1 MCTGFYQCKVHF
13 ITFDQMDRLYKDN
26 PHILIIPDSFKGSLT
41 AEEVAHIS
49 YDVIQ
54 QIYPKAVCTLM
65 PFSDGG
71 EGALAVLKNS
81 VNGQMTN
88 CQTVNAIGER
98 ITAPYVVFEKGES
111 AWIEL
116 SQASGL
122 SQLSASQRNPLVTST
137 YGTGLQIRDALHKR
151 CQNIYLGIGGSCTH
165 DIGTG
170 IFTAL
175 GGKLLDS
182 KGKTVDPSGGNLTSI
197 SSVDSSDLNPMAT
210 QANWIIA
217 CDVENPL
224 TGPMGAAH
232 TYAGQK
238 GANNAAIHTLE
249 EGSVY
254 FGNLLRKVLNAD
266 VFNIVGGG
274 AAGGV
279 SAGLHALLGSNIENG
294 FDILSKITNLE
305 IDIKKADLV
314 ITGEGCFDK
323 QSMHGKLPYRIAKI
337 AKQYGVLTYIITG
350 QTQEKN
356 LPEFPDLTI
365 VQTKKDNMS
374 VAEAMNRAEELLRE
388 KLMEVFTN
396 LKL

>member
-1 MCTGFYQCKVHF
+1 MENQK
-13 ITFDQMDRLYKDN
+13 
-26 PHILIIPDSFKGSLT
+26 ILIIPDSFKGSLT
-41 AEEVAHIS
+41 AEEVAQIS
-49 YDVIQ
+49 YDVMQ
-54 QIYPKAVCTLM
+54 QIYPKAVCTLR

-71 EGALAVLKNS
+71 EGALAVLNNS
-81 VNGQMTN
+81 VNGQMVN
-88 CQTVNAIGER
+88 CQTVNAIGDR
-98 ITAPYVVFEKGES
+98 ITAPYVVFEKGKS

-122 SQLSASQRNPLVTST
+122 SQLSTRQRNPLVTST
-137 YGTGLQIRDALHKR
+137 YGTGLQIRDALHKG

-175 GGKLLDS
+175 GGKLLDN
-182 KGKTVDPSGGNLTSI
+182 KGKTVHPSGGNLTSI
-197 SSVDSSDLNPMAT
+197 SSIDTSELNPMAK
-210 QANWIIA
+210 QANWIVA
-217 CDVENPL
+217 CDVESPL
-224 TGPMGAAH
+224 TGPTGAAY

-238 GANNAAIHTLE
+238 GANDAAIHTLE
-249 EGSVY
+249 EGSIY
-254 FGNLLRKVLNAD
+254 FGNLLHRVLNAD

-279 SAGLHALLGSNIENG
+279 SVGLHALLGSKIANG

-305 IDIKKADLV
+305 TDIKKADLV

-323 QSMHGKLPYRIAKI
+323 QSMHGKLPYQIAKI
-337 AKQYGVLTYIITG
+337 AKQYGVLTYIVAG
-350 QTQEKN
+350 QTEVKN

-365 VQTKKDNMS
+365 VQTKKDKMS
-374 VAEAMNRAEELLRE
+374 IDEAMNRAEELLRE

-396 LKL
+396 LKG

>member
-1 MCTGFYQCKVHF
+1 MENQK
-13 ITFDQMDRLYKDN
+13 
-26 PHILIIPDSFKGSLT
+26 ILIIPDSFKGSLT
-41 AEEVAHIS
+41 AEEVAQIS
-49 YDVIQ
+49 YDVMQ
-54 QIYPKAVCTLM
+54 QIYPKAVCTLR

-71 EGALAVLKNS
+71 EGALAVLNNS
-81 VNGQMTN
+81 VNGQMVN
-88 CQTVNAIGER
+88 CQTVNAIGDR
-98 ITAPYVVFEKGES
+98 ITAPYVVFEKGKS

-122 SQLSASQRNPLVTST
+122 SQLSTRQRNPLVTST
-137 YGTGLQIRDALHKR
+137 FGTGLQIRDALHKG

-175 GGKLLDS
+175 GGKLLDN
-182 KGKTVDPSGGNLTSI
+182 KGKTVHPSGGNLTSI
-197 SSVDSSDLNPMAT
+197 SSIDTSDLNAMAK
-210 QANWIIA
+210 QANWIVA

-224 TGPMGAAH
+224 TGPTGAAH

-238 GANNAAIHTLE
+238 GANDAAIHTLE
-249 EGSVY
+249 EGSIY
-254 FGNLLRKVLNAD
+254 FGNLLHRVLNVD

-279 SAGLHALLGSNIENG
+279 SVGLHALLGSKIANG

-305 IDIKKADLV
+305 TDIKKADLV

-337 AKQYGVLTYIITG
+337 AKQYGVLTYIVAG
-350 QTQEKN
+350 QTEVKN

-365 VQTKKDNMS
+365 VQTKKDKMS
-374 VAEAMNRAEELLRE
+374 IDEAMNRAEELLRE

-396 LKL
+396 LK

>member
-1 MCTGFYQCKVHF
+1 MENQK
-13 ITFDQMDRLYKDN
+13 
-26 PHILIIPDSFKGSLT
+26 ILIIPDSFKGSLT
-41 AEEVAHIS
+41 AEEVAQIS
-49 YDVIQ
+49 YDVMQ
-54 QIYPKAVCTLM
+54 QIYPKAVCTLR

-71 EGALAVLKNS
+71 EGALAVLNNS
-81 VNGQMTN
+81 VNGQMVN
-88 CQTVNAIGER
+88 CQTVNAIGDR
-98 ITAPYVVFEKGES
+98 ITAPYVVFEKGKS

-122 SQLSASQRNPLVTST
+122 SQLSTRQRNPLVTST
-137 YGTGLQIRDALHKR
+137 FGTGLQIRDALHKG

-175 GGKLLDS
+175 GGKLLDN
-182 KGKTVDPSGGNLTSI
+182 KGKTVHPSGGNLTSI
-197 SSVDSSDLNPMAT
+197 SSIDTSELNPMAK
-210 QANWIIA
+210 QANWIVA

-224 TGPMGAAH
+224 TGPTGAAH

-238 GANNAAIHTLE
+238 GANDAAIHTLE
-249 EGSVY
+249 EGSIY
-254 FGNLLRKVLNAD
+254 FGNLLHRVLNVD

-279 SAGLHALLGSNIENG
+279 SVGLHALLGSKIANG

-305 IDIKKADLV
+305 TDIKKADLV

-337 AKQYGVLTYIITG
+337 AKQYGVLTYIVAG
-350 QTQEKN
+350 QTEVKN

-365 VQTKKDNMS
+365 VQTKKDKMS
-374 VAEAMNRAEELLRE
+374 IDEAMNRAEELLRE

-396 LKL
+396 LK